1 MNPANK
7 LTEAGP
13 VSVSV
18 EQYRQ
23 FRREGYLIVE
33 DLFSQNEVAQLKI
46 HADNVVL
53 GRIPWQRGS
62 MPVRNT
68 AADDGTSCQP
78 LARAPDGLSPHERE
92 QYFLRIHMLHR
103 TDALHERMLLHPRIL
118 DVIQALIGPDVLA
131 LSTMFFFKPPGK
143 PGQGWHQDSFYL
155 PVYPDTLCGVWVAVD
170 DCDELNGALEIAAG
184 SCVEPIYPPATGY
197 GFGDSLLSDIPLVR
211 GASDANADEQFAAIA
226 TRYPVRTLTLKSG
239 SGVFFSG
246 HVLHRSTANKSIDR
260 KRRSFAGHYCNARSF
275 VRWGGDQSPNDV
287 HAAPVVD
294 TATGM
299 ANASYILA
307 RGKTHLPFA
316 LPIFG
321 TPCAAI
327 DEVASGL
334 NPRLMGG
341 NVT

>member
-1 MNPANK
+1 VNT
-7 LTEAGP
+7 LTDAGR
-13 VSVSV
+13 VSVAV

-23 FRREGYLIVE
+23 FRRDGYLIVDDLLSQE
-33 DLFSQNEVAQLKI
+33 DVSRLKH
-46 HADNVVL
+46 HADDIVQ
-53 GRIPWQRGS
+53 GRMPWQSRS

-78 LARAPDGLSPHERE
+78 LARAPDGISQEERE

-118 DVIQALIGPDVLA
+118 DVIQGLTGPDVLA

-155 PVYPDTLCGVWVAVD
+155 PVYPDSLCGVWIAVD
-170 DCDELNGALEIAAG
+170 DCDESNGALEIAAG
-184 SCVEPIYPPATGY
+184 SCIEPVYPPASGY
-197 GFGDSLLSDIPLVR
+197 GFGDDLLSHITR
-211 GASDANADEQFAAIA
+211 IHGASDAGADNQLAVIAA
-226 TRYPVRTLTLKSG
+226 RYPVRTIAMKSG

-246 HVLHRSTANKSIDR
+246 HVLHRSTANNSKDR
-260 KRRSFAGHYCNARSF
+260 QRRSFAAHYCNARSL
-275 VRWGGDQSPNDV
+275 VRWGSDQGPNDV

-294 TATGM
+294 QATGM

-316 LPIFG
+316 LPAFG
-321 TPCAAI
+321 TPCAAM
-327 DEVASGL
+327 DEVAGVPHL
-334 NPRLMGG
+334 HPNRA
-341 NVT
+341 VAQ